1 MCCNPLLVL
10 PPPARAILVALALL
24 APAAIPAAANAAVS
38 VTGVQLQPST
48 TAGGAHPDV
57 TINTTFSESPS
68 SDDVKSI
75 HLVLPQGLVG
85 DPNAAD
91 KCSQAAFSND
101 TCPAGAKV
109 GSAEV
114 TAVVTV
120 PPGIDSTQTS
130 PGDLYILEPQGG
142 EPARLGLIV
151 RPPPV
156 GIFTLPKIFLQSGI
170 TLGPD
175 TNYGLST
182 TFDNVPRQDGGLDL
196 RITGTKLTLNGMGAH
211 GPFISNPTNC
221 RPAAMTVS
229 ATAYD
234 ESGTSTGNASFTPT
248 DCDKLPFTPKL
259 SGTLGGQGLTA
270 KNASPVFTSTISV
283 DPGQANPSAVK
294 VVLPAGLLPDLSQLG
309 RACSPDAFA
318 AGTCPNTAQVG
329 NVLAASPLLPAP
341 LQGPL
346 LLVGSATPGGLPK
359 LGIVLRGAV
368 PITLTGDVS
377 LENGQ
382 VVNSFSGLPDLPLG
396 TFQITVTGG
405 HGLLVNL
412 ADLCTAGSG
421 KFLGGTITA
430 QSGATSTIN
439 TPISVL
445 GCVAGSNAVAKP
457 RTTMSIRFGRSG
469 GVLTA
474 HFKAGNGAPPIA
486 RVLMDLPK
494 GLKGVRK
501 GLHLTAAAKVP
512 RKSLHL
518 KGRRL
523 DARLGKAGAVK
534 IALRWRGLKPSAAL
548 RKSLRKGSTLPF
560 VVRVKDTGRRT
571 TKLQV
576 LARVALSRK

>member
-1 MCCNPLLVL
+1 MCCNPVLVL
-10 PPPARAILVALALL
+10 PPSARALLVALALL
-24 APAAIPAAANAAVS
+24 APAAIPAAADAAVS
-38 VTGVQLQPST
+38 ITGVQLQPST
-48 TAGGAHPDV
+48 AAGGAHPDV

-101 TCPAGAKV
+101 ACPPGSKV

-114 TAVVTV
+114 SAVVTV
-120 PPGIDSTQTS
+120 PPGIDTAQTS
-130 PGDLYILEPQGG
+130 PGDLYLLEPQGA
-142 EPARLGLIV
+142 EPARLGLVV
-151 RPPPV
+151 RPPPAGV
-156 GIFTLPKIFLQSGI
+156 FSLPKIFLQSAI

-182 TFDNVPRQDGGLDL
+182 TFDNIPRQDGGFDL
-196 RITGTKLTLNGMGAH
+196 RITGTKLTLSGAGVH
-211 GPFISNPTNC
+211 GPFVTNPTNC
-221 RPAAMTVS
+221 RQATMTVS

-234 ESGTSTGNASFTPT
+234 DPGTSTGNASFTPT

-259 SGTLGGQGLTA
+259 TGTLGGQGLTA

-294 VVLPAGLLPDLSQLG
+294 VRLPAGLLPDLSQLG
-309 RACSPDAFA
+309 RACPPDQFA

-329 NVLAASPLLPAP
+329 NVLAASPLLAAP

-346 LLVGSATPGGLPK
+346 LLVGASTPGGLPG
-359 LGIVLRGAV
+359 LGIVLRGPV
-368 PITLTGDVS
+368 PIMLRGDVS

-412 ADLCTAGSG
+412 ADLCTPGKG

-439 TPISVL
+439 NPISVI

-457 RTTMSIRFGRSG
+457 RSTMSIRFGRST

-486 RVLMDLPK
+486 RVQMTLPK

-501 GLHLTAAAKVP
+501 GLRVTAAANVP

-523 DARLGKAGAVK
+523 DARLGKSGAVN

-548 RKSLRKGSTLPF
+548 RKSLKKGSTLPV

-571 TKLQV
+571 TKLTV
-576 LARVALSRK
+576 PARVALSRK